1 MVALA
6 NFLAGQKLLTMQKNE
21 ANLDEK
27 SKRLKKR
34 NELALASLACHD
46 SLAITFK
53 PWTWLTKR

>member
-6 NFLAGQKLLTMQKNE
+6 NFLAEQKLLTMQKNE

-34 NELALASLACHD
+34 NKLALALLACHD

-53 PWTWLTKR
+53 P